1 MATWARN
8 MRKVGIPMLF
18 VYDDMIYRHMRELA
32 NQDLNDRLEK
42 HWIGTLEQ
50 QSVRDFFFLN
60 CLQETNQMLQG
71 QL

>member
-18 VYDDMIYRHMRELA
+18 VYGDMIYRHMRELA

-50 QSVRDFFFLN
+50 QSVRDFFFKLSPRN
-60 CLQETNQMLQG
+60 
-71 QL
+71 